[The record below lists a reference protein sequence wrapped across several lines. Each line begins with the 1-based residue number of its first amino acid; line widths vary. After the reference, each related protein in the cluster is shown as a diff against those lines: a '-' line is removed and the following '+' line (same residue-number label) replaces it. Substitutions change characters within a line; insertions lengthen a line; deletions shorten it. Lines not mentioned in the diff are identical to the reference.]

1 VLLAHGRSWADI
13 GPALMVEALM
23 RMLGWH
29 VFRGGPG
36 RRPAGGHDDDTF
48 TLGQPMLPGALS
60 RLRFGAYRVGRGGP
74 PVCVVTDTA
83 DGTVTVV
90 LAVQGTGGALRMR
103 ESRRSLSSSMPPASS
118 TNWCCPGWST
128 PFRGVIRFVAEP
140 KFPVPLAL
148 VYWSDQVPRSTGA
161 LPRLK
166 SSMKSF
172 VYGAPLLP
180 PPP

>member
-1 VLLAHGRSWADI
+1 LQPSGVVELTSATL
-13 GPALMVEALM
+13 PPVALMLIGVVST
-23 RMLGWH
+23 
-29 VFRGGPG
+29 VFG
-36 RRPAGGHDDDTF
+36 
-48 TLGQPMLPGALS
+48 
-60 RLRFGAYRVGRGGP
+60 VGRGA
-74 PVCVVTDTA
+74 PVV
-83 DGTVTVV
+83 
-90 LAVQGTGGALRMR
+90 
-103 ESRRSLSSSMPPASS
+103 PPASS

-172 VYGAPLLP
+172 VYGAPALP